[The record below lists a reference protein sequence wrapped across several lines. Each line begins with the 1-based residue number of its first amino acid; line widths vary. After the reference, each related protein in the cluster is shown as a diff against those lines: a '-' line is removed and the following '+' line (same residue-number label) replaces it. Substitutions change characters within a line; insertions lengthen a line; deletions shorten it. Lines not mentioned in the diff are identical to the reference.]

1 MLNVELALHHEGPFT
16 PWLLP
21 TRNSPRELKNEIS
34 GSVSHSYSHSCTRG
48 DFVKVFLHL
57 ENEGVSE
64 YTPWSGILCGEL
76 RDIPQILYSSRSTL
90 ILELHTELPSSNA
103 TGFSG
108 TFRFIDR
115 RKFFDLV
122 SRLFFL

>member
-1 MLNVELALHHEGPFT
+1 TNIWED
-16 PWLLP
+16 
-21 TRNSPRELKNEIS
+21 KNFDCF
-34 GSVSHSYSHSCTRG
+34 SCTRG

-57 ENEGVSE
+57 ESEGVSE

-90 ILELHTELPSSNA
+90 ILELHTELSSSNA

-115 RKFFDLV
+115 RNAQMQCVTNPFRSIHHPKSIV
-122 SRLFFL
+122 SNALIICAAHILT

>member
-34 GSVSHSYSHSCTRG
+34 RSVSHSYSHSCTRG
-48 DFVKVFLHL
+48 DFIKVFLHL

-115 RKFFDLV
+115 R
-122 SRLFFL
+122 